1 MVSWYYFSCECVYRY
16 MNTCIFL
23 QLLILFPWCY
33 LHPVLGFPLLLTLPP
48 PLTFFMANSS
58 LCPSFPA
65 VPPLPLLS
73 ANHSVL
79 FVHMTDRG
87 AGRWSTPP
95 KKQPL
100 QAYMHTETHLCTHRN
115 TRTHTQTHTLAHSG
129 SRYNRVHTIL
139 SVRWEYLNTQERR

>member
-1 MVSWYYFSCECVYRY
+1 MVNCYNFSCECVY
-16 MNTCIFL
+16 MKACFLL
-23 QLLILFPWCY
+23 QLLILVPRCC
-33 LHPVLGFPLLLTLPP
+33 LHPVLEFPLLLTLPP
-48 PLTFFMANSS
+48 PLTFFMASSS

-65 VPPLPLLS
+65 VPPLPLLP

-115 TRTHTQTHTLAHSG
+115 THTHTERHTHSCTFRKQVKQGLHHF
-129 SRYNRVHTIL
+129 VC
-139 SVRWEYLNTQERR
+139 